1 MLTVMSTLTN
11 PDIGKNNVVYDS
23 LMNAMVIRVNGPLTY
38 ADVQMSL
45 ETKSC
50 GRQEKNLVR
59 SL

>member
-11 PDIGKNNVVYDS
+11 PEIGKNNVVYDS
-23 LMNAMVIRVNGPLTY
+23 LMNALVIKVNGPHTY

-45 ETKSC
+45 ESKSC
-50 GRQEKNLVR
+50 SRPEKNLVG